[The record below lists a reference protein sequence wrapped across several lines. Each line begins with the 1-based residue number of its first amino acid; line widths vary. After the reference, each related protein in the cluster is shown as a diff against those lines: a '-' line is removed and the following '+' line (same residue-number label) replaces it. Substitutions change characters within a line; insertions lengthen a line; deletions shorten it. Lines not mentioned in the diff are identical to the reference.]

1 MTVVAKP
8 SERPGNDME
17 KTLKS
22 LLLLLFAA
30 MLLANVA
37 VAQENKP
44 AFTADDRKLIE
55 SHYNRLIGALAPGT
69 INRTPLPFGVEN
81 ALVVGSRIPMQV
93 ERDLTPLPL
102 KLEMELSRLGN
113 DFSRYRLG
121 RHVVLV
127 RKADYTLVD
136 ILRNVALNER
146 AK

>member
-1 MTVVAKP
+1 MP
-8 SERPGNDME
+8 
-17 KTLKS
+17 
-22 LLLLLFAA
+22 LLMFALI
-30 MLLANVA
+30 LLANVA

-55 SHYNRLIGALAPGT
+55 THYNRLIGALAPGT

-93 ERDLTPLPL
+93 ERELTPLPL
-102 KLEMELSRLGN
+102 KLEMELSRLDN

-121 RHVVLV
+121 RHVVLI
-127 RKADYTLVD
+127 RKTDFTLVD